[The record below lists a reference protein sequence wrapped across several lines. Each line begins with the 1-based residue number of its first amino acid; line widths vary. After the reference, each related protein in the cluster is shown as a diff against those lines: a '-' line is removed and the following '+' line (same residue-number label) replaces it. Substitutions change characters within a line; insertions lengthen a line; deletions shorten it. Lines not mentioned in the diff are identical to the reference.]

1 MYIVCWSNKGPFK
14 CYIRQMGGGA
24 GGRCGVNFSGEK
36 RYEDLMFNVISVTR
50 GRGGPNSWKKAL
62 CKT

>member
-1 MYIVCWSNKGPFK
+1 MLHKAD
-14 CYIRQMGGGA
+14 GGGA
-24 GGRCGVNFSGEK
+24 GGRCGVNFCGEK